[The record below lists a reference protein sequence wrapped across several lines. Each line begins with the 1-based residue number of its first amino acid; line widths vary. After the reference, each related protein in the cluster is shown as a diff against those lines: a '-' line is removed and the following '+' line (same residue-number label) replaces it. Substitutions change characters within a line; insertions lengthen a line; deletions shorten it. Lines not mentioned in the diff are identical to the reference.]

1 MSIGPGRVV
10 AVAAALFALSLPV
23 SQCSKPAPPAEPV
36 VKVSAANAALLGDM
50 TAKVSVKELMQ
61 YMLDPIA
68 DNIFD
73 AVSTDI
79 GPKGIIE
86 HRPTT
91 TDDWEKVKTGA
102 VSIIE
107 GFYLLKIPRPFAPE
121 GDVNNSVGPNAPE
134 LSPTQIKA
142 LVDKDPVTWNAK
154 IEALRNVGLEVLGIV
169 NHVGSKPILFPNP
182 FEETHGPKIG
192 TQKDVDD
199 LFQAAEDLDEAC
211 ESCHLEYWYPGDKKD
226 VEGTK
231 RERAR
236 FEKPDQNRGR
246 QFPKSTVTP
255 YVNPNPGS
263 TPQDP
268 NAPKPTPKP

>member
-1 MSIGPGRVV
+1 MTIGPGRVV
-10 AVAAALFALSLPV
+10 AAAAALFALSIPV
-23 SQCSKPAPPAEPV
+23 SQCSSKPDAPPPT
-36 VKVSAANAALLGDM
+36 VSAANAKLLGDM
-50 TAKVSVKELMQ
+50 TGKVSVKELMQ
-61 YMLDPIA
+61 YMLDPVA

-102 VSIIE
+102 ISLIE
-107 GFYLLKIPRPFAPE
+107 GFYLLKIPRPFAPA
-121 GDVNNSVGPNAPE
+121 GDVNNSVGPDAPE
-134 LSPTQIKA
+134 LSPKQIKEM
-142 LVDKDPVTWNAK
+142 VEKDPVTWNAK
-154 IEALRNVGLEVLGIV
+154 IEALRNVGLEVLEIV

-182 FEETHGPKIG
+182 FEEVHGPKIG
-192 TQKDVDD
+192 SQKDVDD

-211 ESCHLEYWYPGDKKD
+211 EACHLTYWYPGDKKD

-236 FEKPDQNRGR
+236 FEKADESHGR
-246 QFPKSTVTP
+246 KYPNSTVGP
-255 YVNPNPGS
+255 YVNPNPS
-263 TPQDP
+263 SVPENP
-268 NAPKPTPKP
+268 NAKPKK